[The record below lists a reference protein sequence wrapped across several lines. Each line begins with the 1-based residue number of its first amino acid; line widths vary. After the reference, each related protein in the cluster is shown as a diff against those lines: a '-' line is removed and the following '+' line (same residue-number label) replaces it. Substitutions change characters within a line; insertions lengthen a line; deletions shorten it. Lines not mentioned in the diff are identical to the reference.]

1 MCTSSRVIPVSVV
14 PSAGQSTDWFVK
26 NNASYQP
33 LSRPYCHRRQVAMY
47 AMYQDCRY
55 QINGVTFIYELT
67 CLLLCSILF
76 NVLLSCSLSIFC
88 LSFFILI
95 SPYRYLLAESPTN
108 IRYVIVTACMFHL
121 LLLQANP
128 VDASVPNDDEDFLIV
143 FIRRHPAS
151 PHHV

>member
-14 PSAGQSTDWFVK
+14 PSAGQSTDWCVK

-33 LSRPYCHRRQVAMY
+33 LSRPYCHRSQVAMY

-55 QINGVTFIYELT
+55 QINGVTVIYEFI

-76 NVLLSCSLSIFC
+76 NVLLSCSLSVFS

-95 SPYRYLLAESPTN
+95 SPYRYLLAESPTGMHH
-108 IRYVIVTACMFHL
+108 VIVTACMFHL

-128 VDASVPNDDEDFLIV
+128 VDASMPWGGFYY
-143 FIRRHPAS
+143 FFHSKAS
-151 PHHV
+151 CLTHHV

>member
-67 CLLLCSILF
+67 CLLLCSILL
-76 NVLLSCSLSIFC
+76 NVLSSCSLSVFC

-95 SPYRYLLAESPTN
+95 LPYLPAESPPG
-108 IRYVIVTACMFHL
+108 IHYVIVTAWMFHL

-143 FIRRHPAS
+143 FIWRHPAS
-151 PHHV
+151 PYHV